1 MSRPLVITFALS
13 VIVAATWLVR
23 AQPPVATEKD
33 GLKVFM
39 QLKLDHSKSV
49 LEGLAL
55 EDYDSI
61 AKNAQA
67 LSLLSLESTWNVIS
81 TQEYLQ
87 HSQDFR
93 RAVKKITEAAHEK
106 NVDRA
111 TLGYVDLT
119 LRCVECHKYVRQ
131 TQRNK

>member
-1 MSRPLVITFALS
+1 MLRLLVISCVLP
-13 VIVAATWLVR
+13 VIGAAAWLVW
-23 AQPPVATEKD
+23 AQPPVPPQQN
-33 GLKVFM
+33 GLKTFM

-55 EDYDSI
+55 EDHEEI

-87 HSQDFR
+87 HSKDFR
-93 RAVKKITEAAHEK
+93 RAIKQITEAAHEK
-106 NVDRA
+106 NIDRA

-119 LRCVECHKYVRQ
+119 IRCVECHKYLRE
-131 TQRNK
+131 TQEK